1 MAFELGIPLSRA
13 IEEQLIATLRE
24 KVPSLNEYSNEEIG
38 RRVESVDA
46 LGALGT
52 LRRIPVLHNLNGLVD
67 QNLLEA
73 FDIDALRRERTVP
86 LARHENEMTVAI
98 ANPYGDFKV
107 LYEKRFPG
115 IELSLVL
122 THAAQINAILTQNQ
136 RIQKI
141 TQDEIRQLDVEE
153 MREEVKD
160 FDLNSPSDDS
170 VVRNLQAIVLE
181 GINRRASD
189 IHLLTEKDRFHYTYR
204 LDGDLIERRDL
215 DLRLIGRTDNLL
227 TQLMG
232 FEAMDKNK
240 GLPLSGRFTVRL
252 GDRRIAM
259 RSERLP
265 SYRGFHYT
273 LRILDKS
280 HVSAKLGQGSLAL
293 HPVTMKYIK
302 QALNLPDGMILM
314 SGPTG
319 SGKSTTLVA
328 MIKELFRT
336 RYNIISME
344 NPVEEEVPM
353 VTHVNMEDVK
363 HGPQYIRSGM
373 RSDPDILLV
382 GEIRDRETAELGI
395 EAALTGHQVLST
407 IHTTWPAQIVVRLM
421 QLGVPKFY
429 VAETLKAA
437 CGQRLAKK
445 LCKYCKEPMLLTE
458 QMVDE
463 LGLPDVFSERSIY
476 KAGPGCAYCNQ
487 FGYTGRQAMIEVLPI
502 TDEVTEMI
510 MQRDLTSIEI
520 ANFIYDQYHVPSLR
534 TLAFELLYE
543 GTIDLPSAAD
553 SVRLGLISER
563 DRKWQPTPQP

>member
-1 MAFELGIPLSRA
+1 MAFELGITLSKPV
-13 IEEQLIATLRE
+13 EEQLIATLRE
-24 KVPSLNEYSNEEIG
+24 KILALREYSNEEIV
-38 RRVESVDA
+38 RRVEPADA
-46 LGALGT
+46 LGALGA
-52 LRRIPVLHNLNGLVD
+52 LRRIPVLHRLDGLVD
-67 QNLLEA
+67 PDLLDA
-73 FDIDALRRERTVP
+73 FGVDALRKEKTVP
-86 LARHENEMTVAI
+86 LHRSDERLTVAI
-98 ANPYGDFKV
+98 ANPYGNFKV
-107 LYEKRFPG
+107 LYEKRFPHL
-115 IELSLVL
+115 ELSLVL
-122 THAAQINAILTQNQ
+122 THAAQVNAVLMQNQ
-136 RIQKI
+136 RIEQI
-141 TQDEIRQLDVEE
+141 TQDEIRQLDVDDGE
-153 MREEVKD
+153 EEVKD
-160 FDLNSPSDDS
+160 FDLNAPADDS
-170 VVRNLQAIVLE
+170 VVRNLQAIVQE
-181 GINRRASD
+181 GITRRASD

-204 LDGDLIERRDL
+204 LEGDLIQRRDL
-215 DLRLIGRTDNLL
+215 DLKLIARTDNLL
-227 TQLMG
+227 AQLMG
-232 FEAMDKNK
+232 FEAMDKNR

-259 RSERLP
+259 RAERLP

-293 HPVTMKYIK
+293 HPATMKYIK

-363 HGPQYIRSGM
+363 NGPLYIRSGM

-407 IHTTWPAQIVVRLM
+407 IHTTWPAQIIIRLV

-445 LCKYCKEPMLLTE
+445 LCGFCKEPMLLTD
-458 QMVDE
+458 QIVDE
-463 LGLPDVFSERSIY
+463 LGLPDVFCGHTIY
-476 KAGPGCAYCNQ
+476 KAGSGCVQCSQ
-487 FGYTGRQAMIEVLPI
+487 LGYAGRQAIIEVLPI
-502 TDEVTEMI
+502 TDEVTELI

-520 ANFIYDQYHVPSLR
+520 ANFVYDHYQVPSLR
-534 TLAFELLYE
+534 DLAFGLLYQ
-543 GTIDLPSAAD
+543 GVIDLPSASD
-553 SVRLGLISER
+553 SVRLGLISQR
-563 DRKWQPTPQP
+563 DKKWQPTS

>member
-1 MAFELGIPLSRA
+1 MAFELGITLSKP

-24 KVPSLNEYSNEEIG
+24 KIPALKEYSNEEIV
-38 RRVESVDA
+38 RRVEPADA

-52 LRRIPVLHNLNGLVD
+52 LRRIPVLHSLDGLID
-67 QNLLEA
+67 PELLDA
-73 FDIDALRRERTVP
+73 FDIDALRKERTVP
-86 LARHENEMTVAI
+86 LCRSREGLTAAI
-98 ANPYGDFKV
+98 ANPYGNFKV

-115 IELSLVL
+115 LELSLVL
-122 THAAQINAILTQNQ
+122 THAAQVNAVLMQNQ
-136 RIQKI
+136 RIHQI
-141 TQDEIRQLDVEE
+141 TLDEIRQLEADDGQ
-153 MREEVKD
+153 EEVKD
-160 FDLNSPSDDS
+160 FDLNAPADDS
-170 VVRNLQAIVLE
+170 VVRNLQSIVQE
-181 GINRRASD
+181 GITRRASD
-189 IHLLTEKDRFHYTYR
+189 VHLLTEKDRFHYTYR
-204 LDGDLIERRDL
+204 LEGDLVERRDL
-215 DLRLIGRTDNLL
+215 DLKLVGRTDNLL

-232 FEAMDKNK
+232 FEAMDKNR
-240 GLPLSGRFTVRL
+240 GLPLSGRFTARL
-252 GDRRIAM
+252 GDRRIAI
-259 RSERLP
+259 RAERLP

-293 HPVTMKYIK
+293 HPATMKYIK

-363 HGPQYIRSGM
+363 NGPFYIRSGM

-382 GEIRDRETAELGI
+382 GEIRDRETADLAI

-407 IHTTWPAQIVVRLM
+407 IHTTWPAQIVIRLV
-421 QLGVPKFY
+421 QLGVPKFF

-445 LCKYCKEPMLLTE
+445 LCKYCKEPMLLTDA
-458 QMVDE
+458 MVDE
-463 LGLPDVFSERSIY
+463 LGLPDIFSGHSIFRT
-476 KAGPGCAYCNQ
+476 GPGCVHCNQ
-487 FGYTGRQAMIEVLPI
+487 LGYSGRQAMIEVLPI
-502 TDEVTEMI
+502 TDEVTELI

-520 ANFIYDQYHVPSLR
+520 ANFVYDHYHVPSLR
-534 TLAFELLYE
+534 DLAFELLYQ
-543 GTIDLPSAAD
+543 GAIDLPSASD

-563 DRKWQPTPQP
+563 DKKWQPTS

>member
-1 MAFELGIPLSRA
+1 MAFDIGIALSKP

-24 KVPSLNEYSNEEIG
+24 TLPALKEFSNEEIV
-38 RRVESVDA
+38 RRVEPADV

-52 LRRIPVLHNLNGLVD
+52 LRHIPVLHNLNGLID
-67 QNLLEA
+67 PDLLNSFE
-73 FDIDALRRERTVP
+73 IESLRQEKTIP
-86 LARHENEMTVAI
+86 LQYSTEGLTVAVS
-98 ANPYGDFKV
+98 NPYGDFNV

-115 IELSLVL
+115 TELSLVL
-122 THAAQINAILTQNQ
+122 TSAAQITAVLMQNQ
-136 RIQKI
+136 RIQQI
-141 TQDEIRQLDVEE
+141 TQDEIRQLDVDDEQ
-153 MREEVKD
+153 EEVKD
-160 FDLNSPSDDS
+160 FDLNDPADDS
-170 VVRNLQAIVLE
+170 VVRNLQSIVQE
-181 GINRRASD
+181 GITRRASD

-204 LDGDLIERRDL
+204 LEGDLVERRDL
-215 DLRLIGRTDNLL
+215 DLKLIGRTDNLL

-232 FEAMDKNK
+232 FEAMDKNR
-240 GLPLSGRFTVRL
+240 GLPLSGRFTARI
-252 GDRRIAM
+252 GDRRIAI
-259 RSERLP
+259 RAERLP

-280 HVSAKLGQGSLAL
+280 HVSAKLGQGSLAV
-293 HPVTMKYIK
+293 HPVTMKYVK

-363 HGPQYIRSGM
+363 NGPLYIRSGM

-407 IHTTWPAQIVVRLM
+407 IHTTWPAQIIIRLV

-445 LCKYCKEPMLLTE
+445 LCKYCKEQVLLTA

-463 LGLPDVFSERSIY
+463 LGLPDVF
-476 KAGPGCAYCNQ
+476 
-487 FGYTGRQAMIEVLPI
+487 
-502 TDEVTEMI
+502 
-510 MQRDLTSIEI
+510 
-520 ANFIYDQYHVPSLR
+520 
-534 TLAFELLYE
+534 
-543 GTIDLPSAAD
+543 
-553 SVRLGLISER
+553 
-563 DRKWQPTPQP
+563 

>member
-1 MAFELGIPLSRA
+1 MSFEIGIPLSKPTEDQ
-13 IEEQLIATLRE
+13 IIATLRE
-24 KVPSLNEYSNEEIG
+24 KLPALKEYSNEEIP
-38 RRVESVDA
+38 RRVEPADV

-52 LRRIPVLHNLNGLVD
+52 LRRIPVLHNLIGLVD
-67 QNLLEA
+67 PDLLDS
-73 FDIDALRRERTVP
+73 FDIEALRQEKTIP
-86 LARHENEMTVAI
+86 LQCGAEGLTVAV
-98 ANPYGDFKV
+98 ADPYGNFKV

-115 IELSLVL
+115 SELSLVL
-122 THAAQINAILTQNQ
+122 TYPAQISALLAQNQ
-136 RIQKI
+136 RIQQI
-141 TQDEIRQLDVEE
+141 TQDEIRQLEADDG
-153 MREEVKD
+153 REEVKD
-160 FDLNSPSDDS
+160 FDLNAASVDS
-170 VVRNLQAIVLE
+170 VVRNLQSVVQE
-181 GINRRASD
+181 GISRQASD

-204 LDGDLIERRDL
+204 IEGDLVERRNL
-215 DLRLIGRTDNLL
+215 DLKLVGRTDNLL
-227 TQLMG
+227 AQLMG

-240 GLPLSGRFTVRL
+240 GMPLSGRFTARM

-259 RSERLP
+259 RAERLP

-293 HPVTMKYIK
+293 HPATMKYIK

-336 RYNIISME
+336 RYNIVSFE

-353 VTHVNMEDVK
+353 VTHVNMENVS
-363 HGPQYIRSGM
+363 HGPLYIRSGM

-382 GEIRDRETAELGI
+382 GEIRDKETAELAI

-407 IHTTWPAQIVVRLM
+407 IHTTWPAQIVVRLV

-445 LCKYCKEPMLLTE
+445 LCKNCKEPMLLTNAI
-458 QMVDE
+458 VDE
-463 LGLPDVFSERSIY
+463 LGLPDIFCDRSIFR
-476 KAGPGCAYCNQ
+476 AGPGCAYCNQ
-487 FGYTGRQAMIEVLPI
+487 LGYSGRQAIIEVLPI
-502 TDEVTEMI
+502 TDEVTELI
-510 MQRDLTSIEI
+510 MQRELTSIEM
-520 ANFIYDQYHVPSLR
+520 ANFVYDHYQVPSLR
-534 TLAFELLYE
+534 DLAFDLLYT
-543 GTIDLPSAAD
+543 GAIDLPSAAD

-563 DRKWQPTPQP
+563 DKKWQPTS

>member
-1 MAFELGIPLSRA
+1 MAFELGITLSKP

-24 KVPSLNEYSNEEIG
+24 KIPALREYSNEEIV
-38 RRVESVDA
+38 RRVEPADA
-46 LGALGT
+46 LGALGA
-52 LRRIPVLHNLNGLVD
+52 LRRIPVLHSLAGLVD
-67 QNLLEA
+67 PELLDA
-73 FDIDALRRERTVP
+73 FDIDALRKEKTVP
-86 LARHENEMTVAI
+86 LYRSDERLTVAI
-98 ANPYGDFKV
+98 SNPYGNFKV
-107 LYEKRFPG
+107 LYEKRFPEL
-115 IELSLVL
+115 ELSLVL
-122 THAAQINAILTQNQ
+122 THAAQVNAILMQNQ
-136 RIQKI
+136 RIHQI
-141 TQDEIRQLDVEE
+141 TQDEIRQLEVYDGE
-153 MREEVKD
+153 EEVKD
-160 FDLNSPSDDS
+160 FDLNAPANDS
-170 VVRNLQAIVLE
+170 VVRNLQAIVQE
-181 GINRRASD
+181 GITRRASD

-204 LDGDLIERRDL
+204 LEGDLIERRDL
-215 DLRLIGRTDNLL
+215 DLKLIGRTDNLL
-227 TQLMG
+227 AQLMG
-232 FEAMDKNK
+232 FEAMDKNR

-252 GDRRIAM
+252 GDRRIAI
-259 RSERLP
+259 RAERLP

-293 HPVTMKYIK
+293 HPATMKYIK

-363 HGPQYIRSGM
+363 HGPLYIRSGM

-382 GEIRDRETAELGI
+382 GEIRDRETAELAI

-407 IHTTWPAQIVVRLM
+407 IHTTWPAQIIIRLV

-445 LCKYCKEPMLLTE
+445 LCGFCKEPMLLTD
-458 QMVDE
+458 QIVDE
-463 LGLPDVFSERSIY
+463 LGLPDVFCGHSIY
-476 KAGPGCAYCNQ
+476 RAGPGCAQCNQ
-487 FGYTGRQAMIEVLPI
+487 FGYVGRQAMIEVLPI
-502 TDEVTEMI
+502 TDEVTELI

-520 ANFIYDQYHVPSLR
+520 ANFVYDHYQVPSLR
-534 TLAFELLYE
+534 DLAFELLYQ
-543 GTIDLPSAAD
+543 GVIDLPSASD
-553 SVRLGLISER
+553 SVRLGLISQR
-563 DRKWQPTPQP
+563 DKKWQPTS

>member
-1 MAFELGIPLSRA
+1 MPFEIGIPLSKPTEDQ
-13 IEEQLIATLRE
+13 IIATLRE
-24 KVPSLNEYSNEEIG
+24 KLPALKEYSNEEIP
-38 RRVESVDA
+38 RRVEAADV

-52 LRRIPVLHNLNGLVD
+52 LRKIPVLHSLAGLVD
-67 QNLLEA
+67 PDLLNSFDLEA
-73 FDIDALRRERTVP
+73 LRQEKTIP
-86 LARHENEMTVAI
+86 LQYGAEGLTAAV
-98 ANPYGDFKV
+98 ANPYGNFKV

-115 IELSLVL
+115 VELSLVL
-122 THAAQINAILTQNQ
+122 TYPAQISALLAQNQ
-136 RIQKI
+136 RIQQI
-141 TQDEIRQLDVEE
+141 TQDEIRQLDDDDG
-153 MREEVKD
+153 REEVKD
-160 FDLNSPSDDS
+160 FDLNAPSVDS
-170 VVRNLQAIVLE
+170 VVRNLQSIVQE
-181 GINRRASD
+181 GITRRASD
-189 IHLLTEKDRFHYTYR
+189 IHLLTEKGRFHYTYR
-204 LDGDLIERRDL
+204 IEGDLVERRDL
-215 DLRLIGRTDNLL
+215 DLKLIGRTDNLL

-232 FEAMDKNK
+232 FEAMDKHK
-240 GLPLSGRFTVRL
+240 GLPLSGRFTVRM

-259 RSERLP
+259 RAERLP

-293 HPVTMKYIK
+293 HPTTMKYIK

-336 RYNIISME
+336 RYNIISFE

-353 VTHVNMEDVK
+353 VTHVNMENVS
-363 HGPQYIRSGM
+363 HGPLYIRSGM

-382 GEIRDRETAELGI
+382 GEIRDKETAELAI

-407 IHTTWPAQIVVRLM
+407 IHTTWPAQIVVRLV

-445 LCKYCKEPMLLTE
+445 LCKSCKEPMTLTDAL
-458 QMVDE
+458 VDE
-463 LGLPDVFSERSIY
+463 LGLPDVFCGHSIFR
-476 KAGPGCAYCNQ
+476 AGSGCVYCNQ
-487 FGYTGRQAMIEVLPI
+487 LGYSGRQAIIEVLPI
-502 TDEVTEMI
+502 TDEVTAMI
-510 MQRDLTSIEI
+510 MQKDLTSIEM
-520 ANFIYDQYHVPSLR
+520 ANFVYDQYQVPSLR
-534 TLAFELLYE
+534 DLAFDLLYT
-543 GTIDLPSAAD
+543 GAIDLPSAAD

-563 DRKWQPTPQP
+563 DKKWQPTS

>member
-1 MAFELGIPLSRA
+1 MPFEIGIPLSKPTEDQ
-13 IEEQLIATLRE
+13 IIATLRE
-24 KVPSLNEYSNEEIG
+24 KLPALKEYSNEEIP
-38 RRVESVDA
+38 RRVEAADV

-52 LRRIPVLHNLNGLVD
+52 LRRIPVLHNLAGLVD
-67 QNLLEA
+67 PDLLNSFDLEA
-73 FDIDALRRERTVP
+73 LRQEKTVP
-86 LARHENEMTVAI
+86 LQYGAEGLTAAV
-98 ANPYGDFKV
+98 ANPYGNFKV

-122 THAAQINAILTQNQ
+122 TYPAQIGALLAQNQ
-136 RIQKI
+136 RIQQI
-141 TQDEIRQLDVEE
+141 TQDEIRQLEADDS
-153 MREEVKD
+153 REEVKD
-160 FDLNSPSDDS
+160 FDLNAPSADS
-170 VVRNLQAIVLE
+170 VVRNLQSIVQE
-181 GINRRASD
+181 GITRRASD

-204 LDGDLIERRDL
+204 IEGDLVERRDL
-215 DLRLIGRTDNLL
+215 DLKLIGRTDNLL
-227 TQLMG
+227 AQLMG

-240 GLPLSGRFTVRL
+240 GLPLSGRFTVRM

-259 RSERLP
+259 RAERLP

-273 LRILDKS
+273 MRILDKS

-293 HPVTMKYIK
+293 HPTTMKYIK

-336 RYNIISME
+336 RYNIISFE

-353 VTHVNMEDVK
+353 VTHVNMENVS
-363 HGPQYIRSGM
+363 HGPLYIRSGM

-382 GEIRDRETAELGI
+382 GEIRDRETAELAI

-407 IHTTWPAQIVVRLM
+407 IHTTWPAQIVVRLV

-445 LCKYCKEPMLLTE
+445 LCKHCKEPMVLTDAL
-458 QMVDE
+458 VDE
-463 LGLPDVFSERSIY
+463 LGLPDVFCGHSIFR
-476 KAGPGCAYCNQ
+476 AGSGCVYCNQ
-487 FGYTGRQAMIEVLPI
+487 LGYSGRQAIIEVLPI
-502 TDEVTEMI
+502 TDEVTAMI
-510 MQRDLTSIEI
+510 MQRDLTSIEM
-520 ANFIYDQYHVPSLR
+520 ANFVYDQYQVPSLR
-534 TLAFELLYE
+534 DLAFDLLYT
-543 GTIDLPSAAD
+543 GAIDLPSAAD

-563 DRKWQPTPQP
+563 DKKWQPTS

>member
-1 MAFELGIPLSRA
+1 MPFEIGIPLSKPTEDQ
-13 IEEQLIATLRE
+13 IIATLRE
-24 KVPSLNEYSNEEIG
+24 KLPALKEYSNEEIP
-38 RRVESVDA
+38 RRVEAADV

-52 LRRIPVLHNLNGLVD
+52 LRRIPVLHNLAGLVD
-67 QNLLEA
+67 PELLNSFDLEA
-73 FDIDALRRERTVP
+73 LRQEKTVP
-86 LARHENEMTVAI
+86 LQYGAEGLTVAV
-98 ANPYGDFKV
+98 ANPYGNFKV

-122 THAAQINAILTQNQ
+122 TYPAQIGALLAQNQ
-136 RIQKI
+136 RIQQI
-141 TQDEIRQLDVEE
+141 TQDEIRQLEADDS
-153 MREEVKD
+153 REELKD
-160 FDLNSPSDDS
+160 FDLNAPSADS
-170 VVRNLQAIVLE
+170 VVRNLQSIVQE
-181 GINRRASD
+181 GITRRASD

-204 LDGDLIERRDL
+204 IEGDLVERRDL
-215 DLRLIGRTDNLL
+215 DLKLIGRTDNLL
-227 TQLMG
+227 AQLMG

-240 GLPLSGRFTVRL
+240 GLPLSGRFTVRM

-259 RSERLP
+259 RAERLP

-273 LRILDKS
+273 MRILDKS

-293 HPVTMKYIK
+293 HPTTMKYIK

-336 RYNIISME
+336 RYNIISFE

-353 VTHVNMEDVK
+353 VTHVNMENVS
-363 HGPQYIRSGM
+363 HGPLYIRSGM

-382 GEIRDRETAELGI
+382 GEIRDKETAELAI

-407 IHTTWPAQIVVRLM
+407 IHTTWPAQIVVRLV

-437 CGQRLAKK
+437 CGQRLARK
-445 LCKYCKEPMLLTE
+445 LCKHCKEPMILTDAL
-458 QMVDE
+458 VDE
-463 LGLPDVFSERSIY
+463 LGLPDVFCGHSIFR
-476 KAGPGCAYCNQ
+476 AGSGCVYCNQ
-487 FGYTGRQAMIEVLPI
+487 LGYSGRQAIIEVLPI
-502 TDEVTEMI
+502 TDEVTAMI
-510 MQRDLTSIEI
+510 MQRDLTSIEM
-520 ANFIYDQYHVPSLR
+520 ANFVYDQYQVPSLR
-534 TLAFELLYE
+534 DLAFDLLYT
-543 GTIDLPSAAD
+543 GAIDLPSAAD

-563 DRKWQPTPQP
+563 DKKWQPTS

>member
-1 MAFELGIPLSRA
+1 MAFDIGITLSKP

-24 KVPSLNEYSNEEIG
+24 TLPALREFSNEEIV
-38 RRVESVDA
+38 RRVEPADV
-46 LGALGT
+46 LGALGM
-52 LRRIPVLHNLNGLVD
+52 LRRVPVLHSLNGLVD
-67 QNLLEA
+67 PDLLDS
-73 FDIDALRRERTVP
+73 FDLDALRREKTVP
-86 LARHENEMTVAI
+86 LCRSESGLTVAVS
-98 ANPYGDFKV
+98 NPYGNFKM

-115 IELSLVL
+115 LELSLVL
-122 THAAQINAILTQNQ
+122 THAAQVNAVLMQNQ
-136 RIQKI
+136 RIQQI
-141 TQDEIRQLDVEE
+141 TQDEIRQLDVDDGQ
-153 MREEVKD
+153 EEVKD
-160 FDLNSPSDDS
+160 FDLNAPADDS
-170 VVRNLQAIVLE
+170 VVRNLQAIVQE
-181 GINRRASD
+181 GITRRASD

-204 LDGDLIERRDL
+204 LEGDLVERRDL
-215 DLRLIGRTDNLL
+215 DLKLVGRTDNLL

-232 FEAMDKNK
+232 FEAMDKNR
-240 GLPLSGRFTVRL
+240 GLPLSGRFTARI
-252 GDRRIAM
+252 GDRRIAI
-259 RSERLP
+259 RAERLP

-280 HVSAKLGQGSLAL
+280 HVSAKLGQGSLEG
-293 HPVTMKYIK
+293 HPATMKYIK

-363 HGPQYIRSGM
+363 NGPLYIRSGM

-407 IHTTWPAQIVVRLM
+407 IHTTWPAQIIIRLV

-445 LCKYCKEPMLLTE
+445 LCKYCKEPMLLTD

-463 LGLPDVFSERSIY
+463 LGLPDAFSNHTVY
-476 KAGPGCAYCNQ
+476 KAGSGCVHCNQ
-487 FGYTGRQAMIEVLPI
+487 LGYAGRQAMIEVLPI
-502 TDEVTEMI
+502 TDEVTELI

-520 ANFIYDQYHVPSLR
+520 ANFVYDHYQVPSLR
-534 TLAFELLYE
+534 DLAFELLHQ
-543 GTIDLPSAAD
+543 GAIDLPSASD
-553 SVRLGLISER
+553 SVRLGLISAR
-563 DRKWQPTPQP
+563 DKKWQPTS

>member
-1 MAFELGIPLSRA
+1 
-13 IEEQLIATLRE
+13 
-24 KVPSLNEYSNEEIG
+24 
-38 RRVESVDA
+38 
-46 LGALGT
+46 
-52 LRRIPVLHNLNGLVD
+52 
-67 QNLLEA
+67 
-73 FDIDALRRERTVP
+73 
-86 LARHENEMTVAI
+86 
-98 ANPYGDFKV
+98 
-107 LYEKRFPG
+107 
-115 IELSLVL
+115 
-122 THAAQINAILTQNQ
+122 
-136 RIQKI
+136 
-141 TQDEIRQLDVEE
+141 
-153 MREEVKD
+153 
-160 FDLNSPSDDS
+160 
-170 VVRNLQAIVLE
+170 
-181 GINRRASD
+181 
-189 IHLLTEKDRFHYTYR
+189 
-204 LDGDLIERRDL
+204 
-215 DLRLIGRTDNLL
+215 
-227 TQLMG
+227 MG
-232 FEAMDKNK
+232 FEVMDKNR
-240 GLPLSGRFTVRL
+240 GLPLSGRFTARL
-252 GDRRIAM
+252 GDRRIAI
-259 RSERLP
+259 RAERLP

-293 HPVTMKYIK
+293 HPATMKYIK

-363 HGPQYIRSGM
+363 NGPLYIRSGM

-407 IHTTWPAQIVVRLM
+407 IHTTWPAQIIIRLV

-437 CGQRLAKK
+437 CGQRLTKK
-445 LCKYCKEPMLLTE
+445 LCQYCKEPMLLTD

-463 LGLPDVFSERSIY
+463 LGLPDVFCGHTISR
-476 KAGPGCAYCNQ
+476 AGSGCVHCNL
-487 FGYTGRQAMIEVLPI
+487 FGYDGRQAMIEVLPI
-502 TDEVTEMI
+502 TDEVTELI
-510 MQRDLTSIEI
+510 MRRDLTSVEI

-534 TLAFELLYE
+534 SLAFELLYQ

-553 SVRLGLISER
+553 SVRLGLISQR
-563 DRKWQPTPQP
+563 DKKWQPT

>member
-1 MAFELGIPLSRA
+1 MAFELGITLSKPL
-13 IEEQLIATLRE
+13 EEQLIATLRE
-24 KVPSLNEYSNEEIG
+24 KLPTLKEFSNEEIV
-38 RRVESVDA
+38 RRVEPADA

-52 LRRIPVLHNLNGLVD
+52 MRRIPVLHSLNGLVD
-67 QNLLEA
+67 PDLLDS
-73 FDIDALRRERTVP
+73 FDLDTLRRERTVP
-86 LARHENEMTVAI
+86 LYRSDSGLTVAI
-98 ANPYGDFKV
+98 SNPYGDFKV
-107 LYEKRFPG
+107 IYEKRFPG
-115 IELSLVL
+115 VELSLVL
-122 THAAQINAILTQNQ
+122 THAAQINAVLMQNQ
-136 RIQKI
+136 RIQQI
-141 TQDEIRQLDVEE
+141 TQDEIRQLDADDA
-153 MREEVKD
+153 RDEVKD
-160 FDLNSPSDDS
+160 FDLNAAADDS
-170 VVRNLQAIVLE
+170 VVRNIQSIVQE
-181 GINRRASD
+181 GITRRASD

-204 LDGDLIERRDL
+204 LEGDLIERRDL
-215 DLRLIGRTDNLL
+215 DLKLVGRTDNLL

-240 GLPLSGRFTVRL
+240 GLPLSGRFTAKL
-252 GDRRIAM
+252 GDRRIAI
-259 RSERLP
+259 RAERLP

-293 HPVTMKYIK
+293 HPVTMKFIK

-363 HGPQYIRSGM
+363 NGPLYIRSGM

-382 GEIRDRETAELGI
+382 GEIRDRETADLAI

-407 IHTTWPAQIVVRLM
+407 IHTTWPAQILIRLM

-445 LCKYCKEPMLLTE
+445 LCKFCKEPMLLTA
-458 QMVDE
+458 QMVDD
-463 LGLPDVFSERSIY
+463 LGLPDVF
-476 KAGPGCAYCNQ
+476 AGHTVQRVGSGCVHCNQ

-502 TDEVTEMI
+502 TDEVTELM
-510 MQRDLTSIEI
+510 MQKELTSIEI
-520 ANFIYDQYHVPSLR
+520 ANFVYDQYRVPSLR
-534 TLAFELLYE
+534 DLAFELLYQ
-543 GTIDLPSAAD
+543 GVIDLPSAAD
-553 SVRLGLISER
+553 SVRLGLISQR
-563 DRKWQPTPQP
+563 DKKWQPTS

>member
-1 MAFELGIPLSRA
+1 MSFEIGIPLSKPTEDQ
-13 IEEQLIATLRE
+13 IIATLRE
-24 KVPSLNEYSNEEIG
+24 KLPALKEYSNEEIP
-38 RRVESVDA
+38 RRVEAADV

-52 LRRIPVLHNLNGLVD
+52 LRRIPVLHNLSGVFD
-67 QNLLEA
+67 PDLLNS
-73 FDIDALRRERTVP
+73 FDIEALRQEKTIP
-86 LARHENEMTVAI
+86 LQYGPEGLTVAV
-98 ANPYGDFKV
+98 ANPYGNFKV

-122 THAAQINAILTQNQ
+122 TYPMQISALLAQNQ
-136 RIQKI
+136 RIQQI
-141 TQDEIRQLDVEE
+141 TQDEIRLLDADDG
-153 MREEVKD
+153 RDEVKD
-160 FDLNSPSDDS
+160 FDLNAPSSDS
-170 VVRNLQAIVLE
+170 VVRNLQSIVQE
-181 GINRRASD
+181 GITRQASD
-189 IHLLTEKDRFHYTYR
+189 IHLLTEKNRFHYTYR
-204 LDGDLIERRDL
+204 IEGDLVERRDL
-215 DLRLIGRTDNLL
+215 DLKLVGRTDNLL

-240 GLPLSGRFTVRL
+240 GLPLSGRFTARM

-259 RSERLP
+259 RAERLP

-273 LRILDKS
+273 MRILDKS

-293 HPVTMKYIK
+293 HPTTMKYIK

-336 RYNIISME
+336 RYNIISFE

-353 VTHVNMEDVK
+353 VTHVNMEEVS
-363 HGPQYIRSGM
+363 HGPLYIRSGM

-382 GEIRDRETAELGI
+382 GEIRDKETAELAI

-407 IHTTWPAQIVVRLM
+407 IHTTWPAQIVVRLV

-445 LCKYCKEPMLLTE
+445 LCKHCKEPMILTDAL
-458 QMVDE
+458 VDE
-463 LGLPDVFSERSIY
+463 LGLPDVFASRSIFR
-476 KAGPGCAYCNQ
+476 AGSGCVYCNQ
-487 FGYTGRQAMIEVLPI
+487 LAYSGRQAMIEVLPI
-502 TDEVTEMI
+502 TDEVTELI
-510 MQRDLTSIEI
+510 MQRDLTSIEM
-520 ANFIYDQYHVPSLR
+520 ANFVYDHYQVPSLR
-534 TLAFELLYE
+534 DLAFDLLYT
-543 GTIDLPSAAD
+543 GAIDLPSAAD

-563 DRKWQPTPQP
+563 DKKWQPTS

>member
-1 MAFELGIPLSRA
+1 MAFELGINLSRPV
-13 IEEQLIATLRE
+13 EEQLIATLRE
-24 KVPSLNEYSNEEIG
+24 KLPALREFSNEELV
-38 RRVESVDA
+38 RRVEPTDV

-52 LRRIPVLHNLNGLVD
+52 LRRIPVLHSLEDLVD
-67 QNLLEA
+67 PELFA
-73 FDIDALRRERTVP
+73 FFDIELLRKERTVP
-86 LARHENEMTVAI
+86 LCRSRAGLTVAI
-98 ANPYGDFKV
+98 ANPYSNFKV
-107 LYEKRFPG
+107 LYDQRFPG
-115 IELSLVL
+115 VELSLVL
-122 THAAQINAILTQNQ
+122 THSAQINAVLMRNQ
-136 RIQKI
+136 RIQQI
-141 TQDEIRQLDVEE
+141 TQDEIRQLDVDEAQDE
-153 MREEVKD
+153 LKD
-160 FDLNSPSDDS
+160 FDLNVPADDS
-170 VVRNLQAIVLE
+170 VVRNLQSIVQE
-181 GINRRASD
+181 GITRRASD

-204 LDGDLIERRDL
+204 LEGDLVERRDL
-215 DLRLIGRTDNLL
+215 DLKLIGRTDNLL

-232 FEAMDKNK
+232 FEAMDKNR
-240 GLPLSGRFTVRL
+240 GLPLSGRFTARI
-252 GDRRIAM
+252 GDRRIAI
-259 RSERLP
+259 RAERLP

-280 HVSAKLGQGSLAL
+280 HVSAKLGHGSLAL
-293 HPVTMKYIK
+293 HPTTMKFIK

-363 HGPQYIRSGM
+363 HGPLYIRSGM

-407 IHTTWPAQIVVRLM
+407 IHTTWPAQIVIRLI

-437 CGQRLAKK
+437 CGQRLTRK
-445 LCKYCKEPMLLTE
+445 LCRYCKEQMLLTP

-463 LGLPDVFSERSIY
+463 LGLPEVFSGHTIFRT
-476 KAGPGCAYCNQ
+476 GPGCAHCNQ
-487 FGYTGRQAMIEVLPI
+487 LGYSGRQAVIEVLPI
-502 TDEVTEMI
+502 TDEVTELI

-520 ANFIYDQYHVPSLR
+520 ANFVYDHYHVPSLR
-534 TLAFELLYE
+534 DLAFDLLYK
-543 GTIDLPSAAD
+543 GQIDLPSASD

-563 DRKWQPTPQP
+563 DKKWQPTS

>member
-1 MAFELGIPLSRA
+1 MAFELGITLSKP
-13 IEEQLIATLRE
+13 IEEQLIVTLRE
-24 KVPSLNEYSNEEIG
+24 KIPSLREYSNEEIV
-38 RRVESVDA
+38 RRVEPADA
-46 LGALGT
+46 LGALGA
-52 LRRIPVLHNLNGLVD
+52 LRRIPVLHNLAGLVD
-67 QNLLEA
+67 PDLLDA
-73 FDIDALRRERTVP
+73 FDIDALRKEKTVP
-86 LARHENEMTVAI
+86 LYRSDERLTVAI
-98 ANPYGDFKV
+98 SNPYGNFKV
-107 LYEKRFPG
+107 LYEKRFPHL
-115 IELSLVL
+115 ELSLVL
-122 THAAQINAILTQNQ
+122 THAAQVNAILMQNQ
-136 RIQKI
+136 RIHQI
-141 TQDEIRQLDVEE
+141 TQDEIRQLEVYDGE
-153 MREEVKD
+153 EEVKD
-160 FDLNSPSDDS
+160 FDLNAPADDS
-170 VVRNLQAIVLE
+170 VVRNLQAIVQE
-181 GINRRASD
+181 GITRRVSD

-204 LDGDLIERRDL
+204 LEGDLIERRDL
-215 DLRLIGRTDNLL
+215 DVKLIGRTDNLL

-232 FEAMDKNK
+232 FEAMDKNR
-240 GLPLSGRFTVRL
+240 GLPLSGRFTARL
-252 GDRRIAM
+252 GDRRIAI
-259 RSERLP
+259 RAERLP

-293 HPVTMKYIK
+293 HPATMKYIK

-363 HGPQYIRSGM
+363 NGPLYIRSGM

-407 IHTTWPAQIVVRLM
+407 IHTTWPAQIIIRLV

-445 LCKYCKEPMLLTE
+445 LCGFCKEPMLLTD

-463 LGLPDVFSERSIY
+463 LGLPDVFCGHSICR
-476 KAGPGCAYCNQ
+476 AGPGCAQCNQ
-487 FGYTGRQAMIEVLPI
+487 LGYAGRQAMIEVLPI
-502 TDEVTEMI
+502 TDRGHRTDHAAGPHLDRNCE
-510 MQRDLTSIEI
+510 
-520 ANFIYDQYHVPSLR
+520 LR
-534 TLAFELLYE
+534 L
-543 GTIDLPSAAD
+543 
-553 SVRLGLISER
+553 
-563 DRKWQPTPQP
+563 

>member
-1 MAFELGIPLSRA
+1 MAFEIGIALSKP

-24 KVPSLNEYSNEEIG
+24 ALPTLKEFSNEEIV
-38 RRVESVDA
+38 RRVEPADV

-52 LRRIPVLHNLNGLVD
+52 LRRIPVLHNLSSLVD
-67 QNLLEA
+67 PDLLEM
-73 FDIDALRRERTVP
+73 FDLEALRREKTVP
-86 LARHENEMTVAI
+86 LCGSDSRLTVAI
-98 ANPYGDFKV
+98 SNPYGDFRV
-107 LYEKRFPG
+107 LYEKHFPG
-115 IELSLVL
+115 VELSLVL
-122 THAAQINAILTQNQ
+122 THAAQINAVLTQNQ

-141 TQDEIRQLDVEE
+141 TQEEIRQLETDEI
-153 MREEVKD
+153 REEVKD
-160 FDLNSPSDDS
+160 FDLNTPADDS
-170 VVRNLQAIVLE
+170 VVRNLQAIVQE
-181 GINRRASD
+181 GVSRRASD
-189 IHLLTEKDRFHYTYR
+189 IHLLTEKERFHYTYR
-204 LDGDLIERRDL
+204 LEGDLIERRDL
-215 DLRLIGRTDNLL
+215 DLKLIGRTDNLL

-252 GDRRIAM
+252 GDRRIAI
-259 RSERLP
+259 RAERLP

-293 HPVTMKYIK
+293 HPTTMKYIK

-336 RYNIISME
+336 RYNIISIE

-363 HGPQYIRSGM
+363 NGPLYVRSGM

-407 IHTTWPAQIVVRLM
+407 IHTTWPAQIVIRLM

-445 LCKYCKEPMLLTE
+445 LCKYCKEPMLMTD
-458 QMVDE
+458 QKVDE
-463 LGLPDVFSERSIY
+463 LGLPDVFAGQTIY
-476 KAGPGCAYCNQ
+476 RAGYGCIHCNQ
-487 FGYTGRQAMIEVLPI
+487 FGYAGRQAMIEVLPI
-502 TDEVTEMI
+502 TDEVMEMI
-510 MQRDLTSIEI
+510 MKREVTSTEI
-520 ANFIYDQYHVPSLR
+520 ANFIYDRYRVPSLR
-534 TLAFELLYE
+534 DLAFELLYQGE
-543 GTIDLPSAAD
+543 IDLPSAAD

-563 DRKWQPTPQP
+563 DKKWQPTL

>member
-1 MAFELGIPLSRA
+1 MAFELGITLSKP

-24 KVPSLNEYSNEEIG
+24 KIPALREYSNEEIV
-38 RRVESVDA
+38 RRVEPADA
-46 LGALGT
+46 LGALGA
-52 LRRIPVLHNLNGLVD
+52 LRRIPVLHSLAGLVD
-67 QNLLEA
+67 PDLLDA
-73 FDIDALRRERTVP
+73 FDIDALRKEKTVP
-86 LARHENEMTVAI
+86 LYRSDERLTVAI
-98 ANPYGDFKV
+98 SNPYGNFKV
-107 LYEKRFPG
+107 LYEKRFPHL
-115 IELSLVL
+115 ELSLVL
-122 THAAQINAILTQNQ
+122 THAAQVNAILMQNQ
-136 RIQKI
+136 RIQQI
-141 TQDEIRQLDVEE
+141 TQDEIRQLDVYDGE
-153 MREEVKD
+153 EEVKD
-160 FDLNSPSDDS
+160 FDLNAPADDS
-170 VVRNLQAIVLE
+170 VVRNLQAIVQE
-181 GINRRASD
+181 GITRRASD

-204 LDGDLIERRDL
+204 LEGDLIERRDL
-215 DLRLIGRTDNLL
+215 DLKLIGRSDNLL

-232 FEAMDKNK
+232 FEAMDKNR

-252 GDRRIAM
+252 GDRRIAI
-259 RSERLP
+259 RAERLP

-293 HPVTMKYIK
+293 HPATMKYIK

-363 HGPQYIRSGM
+363 NGPLYIRSGM

-407 IHTTWPAQIVVRLM
+407 IHTTWPAQIIVRLV

-445 LCKYCKEPMLLTE
+445 LCGFCKEPMLLTD
-458 QMVDE
+458 QIVDE
-463 LGLPDVFSERSIY
+463 LGLPDVFCGHSIY
-476 KAGPGCAYCNQ
+476 RAGPGCAHCNQ
-487 FGYTGRQAMIEVLPI
+487 FGYVGRQAMIEVLPI
-502 TDEVTEMI
+502 TDEVTELI

-520 ANFIYDQYHVPSLR
+520 ANFVYDHYHVPSLR
-534 TLAFELLYE
+534 DLAFELLYQ
-543 GTIDLPSAAD
+543 GVIDLPSASD
-553 SVRLGLISER
+553 SVRLGLISQR
-563 DRKWQPTPQP
+563 DKKWQPTS

>member
-1 MAFELGIPLSRA
+1 MPFEIGIPLSKPTEDQ
-13 IEEQLIATLRE
+13 IIATLRE
-24 KVPSLNEYSNEEIG
+24 KLPALKEYSNEEIP
-38 RRVESVDA
+38 RRVEAADV

-52 LRRIPVLHNLNGLVD
+52 LRHIPVLHNLAGLVD
-67 QNLLEA
+67 PDLLNS
-73 FDIDALRRERTVP
+73 FDMEALRQEKTIP
-86 LARHENEMTVAI
+86 LQYGAEGLTAAV
-98 ANPYGDFKV
+98 ANPYGNFKV

-115 IELSLVL
+115 VELSLVL
-122 THAAQINAILTQNQ
+122 TYPAQISALLAQNQ
-136 RIQKI
+136 RIQQI
-141 TQDEIRQLDVEE
+141 TQDEIRQLEADDG
-153 MREEVKD
+153 REEVKD
-160 FDLNSPSDDS
+160 FDLNAPSVDS
-170 VVRNLQAIVLE
+170 VVRNLQSIVQE
-181 GINRRASD
+181 GITRRASD

-204 LDGDLIERRDL
+204 IEGDLVERRDL
-215 DLRLIGRTDNLL
+215 DLKLIGRTDNLL

-240 GLPLSGRFTVRL
+240 GLPLSGRFTVRM

-259 RSERLP
+259 RAERLP

-293 HPVTMKYIK
+293 HPTTMKYIK

-336 RYNIISME
+336 RYNIISFE

-353 VTHVNMEDVK
+353 VTHVNMENVS
-363 HGPQYIRSGM
+363 HGPLYIRSGM

-382 GEIRDRETAELGI
+382 GEIRDKETAELAI

-407 IHTTWPAQIVVRLM
+407 IHTTWPAQIVVRLV

-445 LCKYCKEPMLLTE
+445 LCKSLQRT
-458 QMVDE
+458 D
-463 LGLPDVFSERSIY
+463 DFNRR
-476 KAGPGCAYCNQ
+476 PG
-487 FGYTGRQAMIEVLPI
+487 R
-502 TDEVTEMI
+502 
-510 MQRDLTSIEI
+510 
-520 ANFIYDQYHVPSLR
+520 R
-534 TLAFELLYE
+534 TRVA
-543 GTIDLPSAAD
+543 
-553 SVRLGLISER
+553 
-563 DRKWQPTPQP
+563 

>member
-1 MAFELGIPLSRA
+1 MAFDIGISLSKP

-24 KVPSLNEYSNEEIG
+24 ALPALREFSNEEIV
-38 RRVESVDA
+38 RRVEPADV

-52 LRRIPVLHNLNGLVD
+52 LRRVPVLHNLNGLVD
-67 QNLLEA
+67 PDLLDA
-73 FDIDALRRERTVP
+73 FDLDALRREKTVP
-86 LARHENEMTVAI
+86 LCRSESGLTVAVS
-98 ANPYGDFKV
+98 NPYGNFKM
-107 LYEKRFPG
+107 LYDKRFPG
-115 IELSLVL
+115 LELSLVL
-122 THAAQINAILTQNQ
+122 THAAQVNAVLMQNQ
-136 RIQKI
+136 RIQQI
-141 TQDEIRQLDVEE
+141 TQDEIRQLDSDDGQ
-153 MREEVKD
+153 EEVKD
-160 FDLNSPSDDS
+160 FDLNAPADDS
-170 VVRNLQAIVLE
+170 VVRNLQSIVQE
-181 GINRRASD
+181 GITRRASD

-204 LDGDLIERRDL
+204 LEGDLVERRDL
-215 DLRLIGRTDNLL
+215 DLKLVGRTDNLL

-232 FEAMDKNK
+232 FEAMDKNR
-240 GLPLSGRFTVRL
+240 GLPLSGRFTARI
-252 GDRRIAM
+252 GDRRIAI
-259 RSERLP
+259 RAERLP

-293 HPVTMKYIK
+293 HPATMKYIK

-363 HGPQYIRSGM
+363 HGPLYIRSGM

-407 IHTTWPAQIVVRLM
+407 IHTTWPAQIIIRLV

-445 LCKYCKEPMLLTE
+445 LCKYCKEPMLLTGE
-458 QMVDE
+458 MVDE
-463 LGLPDVFSERSIY
+463 LGLPDVFSDHTIY
-476 KAGPGCAYCNQ
+476 KAGSGCVHCNQ
-487 FGYTGRQAMIEVLPI
+487 FGYAGRQAMIEVLPI
-502 TDEVTEMI
+502 TDEVTELI

-520 ANFIYDQYHVPSLR
+520 ANFVYDHYQVPSLR
-534 TLAFELLYE
+534 DLAFELLHQ
-543 GTIDLPSAAD
+543 GAIDLPSASD
-553 SVRLGLISER
+553 SVRLGLISAR
-563 DRKWQPTPQP
+563 DKKWQPTS

>member
-1 MAFELGIPLSRA
+1 MAFDIGITLSKP
-13 IEEQLIATLRE
+13 IEEQLIAKLRE
-24 KVPSLNEYSNEEIG
+24 TLPALKEFSNEEIV
-38 RRVESVDA
+38 RRVEPADV

-52 LRRIPVLHNLNGLVD
+52 LRRVPVLHNLN
-67 QNLLEA
+67 NLIDPDLLDA
-73 FDIDALRRERTVP
+73 FDLDALRREKTVP
-86 LARHENEMTVAI
+86 LCRSESGLTVAVS
-98 ANPYGDFKV
+98 NPYGDFKV

-122 THAAQINAILTQNQ
+122 TYAAQITAVLMQNQ
-136 RIQKI
+136 RIQQI
-141 TQDEIRQLDVEE
+141 TQDEIRQLEVNDDQ
-153 MREEVKD
+153 EEVKD
-160 FDLNSPSDDS
+160 FDLNDPADDS
-170 VVRNLQAIVLE
+170 VVRNLQSIVQE
-181 GINRRASD
+181 GITRRASD

-204 LDGDLIERRDL
+204 LEGDLVERRDL
-215 DLRLIGRTDNLL
+215 DLKLIGRTDNLL

-232 FEAMDKNK
+232 FEAMDKNR
-240 GLPLSGRFTVRL
+240 GLPLSGRFTARI
-252 GDRRIAM
+252 GDRRIAI
-259 RSERLP
+259 RAERLP

-280 HVSAKLGQGSLAL
+280 HVSAKLGQGSLAV
-293 HPVTMKYIK
+293 HPVTMKYVK

-363 HGPQYIRSGM
+363 NGPLYIRSGM

-407 IHTTWPAQIVVRLM
+407 IHTTWPAQIIIRLV

-445 LCKYCKEPMLLTE
+445 LCKYCKEQVLLTA

-463 LGLPDVFSERSIY
+463 LGLPDVFSGHTIFR
-476 KAGPGCAYCNQ
+476 AGSGCVHCNQ
-487 FGYTGRQAMIEVLPI
+487 FGYAGRQAMIEVLPI
-502 TDEVTEMI
+502 TDEVTELI

-520 ANFIYDQYHVPSLR
+520 ANFVYDHYHVPSLR
-534 TLAFELLYE
+534 DLAFELLYQGE
-543 GTIDLPSAAD
+543 IDLPSASD

-563 DRKWQPTPQP
+563 DKKWQPTS

>member
-1 MAFELGIPLSRA
+1 MPFEIGIPLSKPTEDQ
-13 IEEQLIATLRE
+13 IIATLRE
-24 KVPSLNEYSNEEIG
+24 KLPALKEYSNEEIP
-38 RRVESVDA
+38 RRVEAADV

-52 LRRIPVLHNLNGLVD
+52 LRKIPVLHSLAGLVD
-67 QNLLEA
+67 PDLLNSFDLEA
-73 FDIDALRRERTVP
+73 LRQEKTIP
-86 LARHENEMTVAI
+86 LQYGAEGLTAAV
-98 ANPYGDFKV
+98 ANPYGNFKV

-115 IELSLVL
+115 VELSLVL
-122 THAAQINAILTQNQ
+122 TYPAQISALLAQNQ
-136 RIQKI
+136 RIQQI
-141 TQDEIRQLDVEE
+141 TQDEIRQLDDDDG
-153 MREEVKD
+153 REEVKD
-160 FDLNSPSDDS
+160 FDLNAPSVDS
-170 VVRNLQAIVLE
+170 VVRNLQSIVQE
-181 GINRRASD
+181 GITRRASD
-189 IHLLTEKDRFHYTYR
+189 IHLLTEKGRFHYTYR
-204 LDGDLIERRDL
+204 IEGDLVERRDL
-215 DLRLIGRTDNLL
+215 DLKLIGRTDNLL

-232 FEAMDKNK
+232 FEAMDKHK
-240 GLPLSGRFTVRL
+240 GLPLSGRFTVRM

-259 RSERLP
+259 RAERLP

-293 HPVTMKYIK
+293 HPTTMKYIK

-336 RYNIISME
+336 RYNIISFE

-353 VTHVNMEDVK
+353 VTHVNMENVS
-363 HGPQYIRSGM
+363 HGPLYIRSGM

-382 GEIRDRETAELGI
+382 GEIRDKETAELAI

-407 IHTTWPAQIVVRLM
+407 IHTTWPAQIVVRLV

-445 LCKYCKEPMLLTE
+445 LCKSCKEPMTLTDAL
-458 QMVDE
+458 VDE
-463 LGLPDVFSERSIY
+463 LGLPDVFCGHSIFR
-476 KAGPGCAYCNQ
+476 AGPGCVYCNQ
-487 FGYTGRQAMIEVLPI
+487 LGYSGRQAIIEVLPI
-502 TDEVTEMI
+502 TDEVTSMI
-510 MQRDLTSIEI
+510 MQKDLTSIEM
-520 ANFIYDQYHVPSLR
+520 ANFVYDQYQVPSLR
-534 TLAFELLYE
+534 DLAFDLLYT
-543 GTIDLPSAAD
+543 GAIDLPSAAD

-563 DRKWQPTPQP
+563 DKKWQPTS

>member
-1 MAFELGIPLSRA
+1 MSFEIGIPLSKPTEDQ
-13 IEEQLIATLRE
+13 IIATLRE
-24 KVPSLNEYSNEEIG
+24 KLPALKEYSNEEIP
-38 RRVESVDA
+38 RRVEPADV

-52 LRRIPVLHNLNGLVD
+52 LRRIPVLHNLVGLVD
-67 QNLLEA
+67 PDLLDS
-73 FDIDALRRERTVP
+73 FDIEALRQEKTIP
-86 LARHENEMTVAI
+86 LQRGVEGLTVAV
-98 ANPYGDFKV
+98 ADPYGNFKV

-115 IELSLVL
+115 SELSLVL
-122 THAAQINAILTQNQ
+122 TYPAQISALLAQNQ
-136 RIQKI
+136 RIQQI
-141 TQDEIRQLDVEE
+141 TQDEIRQLEADDG
-153 MREEVKD
+153 REEVQD
-160 FDLNSPSDDS
+160 FDLNAASVDS
-170 VVRNLQAIVLE
+170 VVRNLQSVVQE
-181 GINRRASD
+181 GITRQASD

-204 LDGDLIERRDL
+204 IEGDLVERRDL
-215 DLRLIGRTDNLL
+215 DLKLVGRTDNLL
-227 TQLMG
+227 AQLMG

-240 GLPLSGRFTVRL
+240 GMPLSGRFTARM

-259 RSERLP
+259 RAERLP

-293 HPVTMKYIK
+293 HPATMKYIK

-336 RYNIISME
+336 RYNIVSFE

-353 VTHVNMEDVK
+353 VTHVNMENVS
-363 HGPQYIRSGM
+363 HGPLYIRSGM

-382 GEIRDRETAELGI
+382 GEIRDKETAELAI

-407 IHTTWPAQIVVRLM
+407 IHTTWPAQIVVRLV

-445 LCKYCKEPMLLTE
+445 LCKNCKEPMLLTDAI
-458 QMVDE
+458 VDE
-463 LGLPDVFSERSIY
+463 LGLPDIFCNRSIFR
-476 KAGPGCAYCNQ
+476 AGPGCVYCNQ
-487 FGYTGRQAMIEVLPI
+487 LGYSGRQAIIEVLPI
-502 TDEVTEMI
+502 TDEVTELI
-510 MQRDLTSIEI
+510 MQRELTSIEI
-520 ANFIYDQYHVPSLR
+520 ANFVYDHYQVPSLR
-534 TLAFELLYE
+534 DLAFDLLYT
-543 GTIDLPSAAD
+543 GAIDLPSAAD

-563 DRKWQPTPQP
+563 DKKWQPTS

>member
-1 MAFELGIPLSRA
+1 MSFEIGIPLSKPTEDQ
-13 IEEQLIATLRE
+13 IIATLRE
-24 KVPSLNEYSNEEIG
+24 KLPALKEYSNEEIP
-38 RRVESVDA
+38 RRVEAADV

-52 LRRIPVLHNLNGLVD
+52 LRRIPVLHHLNGLVD
-67 QNLLEA
+67 SDLLNS
-73 FDIDALRRERTVP
+73 FDIEALRQEKTIP
-86 LARHENEMTVAI
+86 LQYGAEGLTVAV
-98 ANPYGDFKV
+98 ANPYGNFKV

-122 THAAQINAILTQNQ
+122 TYPAQISALLAQNQ
-136 RIQKI
+136 RIQQI
-141 TQDEIRQLDVEE
+141 TQDEIRQLDADDG
-153 MREEVKD
+153 REEVKD
-160 FDLNSPSDDS
+160 FDLNAASVDS
-170 VVRNLQAIVLE
+170 VVRNLQSIVQE
-181 GINRRASD
+181 GITRQASD

-204 LDGDLIERRDL
+204 IEGDLVERRDL
-215 DLRLIGRTDNLL
+215 DLKLVGRTDNLL

-240 GLPLSGRFTVRL
+240 GLPLSGRFTVRM

-259 RSERLP
+259 RAERLP

-293 HPVTMKYIK
+293 HPTTMKYIK

-319 SGKSTTLVA
+319 SGKSTTLIA

-336 RYNIISME
+336 RYNIISFE

-353 VTHVNMEDVK
+353 VTHVNMEEVS
-363 HGPQYIRSGM
+363 HGPLYIRSGM

-382 GEIRDRETAELGI
+382 GEIRDKETAELAI

-407 IHTTWPAQIVVRLM
+407 IHTTWPAQIVVRLV

-445 LCKYCKEPMLLTE
+445 LCKHCK
-458 QMVDE
+458 
-463 LGLPDVFSERSIY
+463 
-476 KAGPGCAYCNQ
+476 
-487 FGYTGRQAMIEVLPI
+487 
-502 TDEVTEMI
+502 
-510 MQRDLTSIEI
+510 
-520 ANFIYDQYHVPSLR
+520 
-534 TLAFELLYE
+534 
-543 GTIDLPSAAD
+543 
-553 SVRLGLISER
+553 
-563 DRKWQPTPQP
+563 

>member
-1 MAFELGIPLSRA
+1 MAFEIGITLSKP
-13 IEEQLIATLRE
+13 IEDQLIATLRE
-24 KVPSLNEYSNEEIG
+24 TLPALKEFSNEEIV
-38 RRVESVDA
+38 RRVEPADV

-52 LRRIPVLHNLNGLVD
+52 LRRVPVLHSLNGLVD
-67 QNLLEA
+67 PDLLDA
-73 FDIDALRRERTVP
+73 FDLDALRREKTVP
-86 LARHENEMTVAI
+86 LCRSESGLTVAVS
-98 ANPYGDFKV
+98 NPYGDFKV

-122 THAAQINAILTQNQ
+122 TYAGQINAVLMQNQ
-136 RIQKI
+136 RIHQI
-141 TQDEIRQLDVEE
+141 TQDEIRQLEVDSDQ
-153 MREEVKD
+153 EEVKD
-160 FDLNSPSDDS
+160 FDLNAPADDS
-170 VVRNLQAIVLE
+170 VVRNLQAIVQE
-181 GINRRASD
+181 GITRRASD

-204 LDGDLIERRDL
+204 LEGDLVERRDL
-215 DLRLIGRTDNLL
+215 DLKLVGRTDNLL

-232 FEAMDKNK
+232 FEAMDKNR
-240 GLPLSGRFTVRL
+240 GLPLSGRFTARI
-252 GDRRIAM
+252 GDRRIAV
-259 RSERLP
+259 RAERLP

-293 HPVTMKYIK
+293 HPATMKYIK

-363 HGPQYIRSGM
+363 NGPLYIRSGM

-407 IHTTWPAQIVVRLM
+407 IHTTWPAQIIIRLV

-445 LCKYCKEPMLLTE
+445 LCKYCKEPMLITE
-458 QMVDE
+458 QLVDE
-463 LGLPDVFSERSIY
+463 LGLPNVFSGRTIY
-476 KAGPGCAYCNQ
+476 KAGSGCVHCNQ
-487 FGYTGRQAMIEVLPI
+487 FGYAGRQAMIEVLPI
-502 TDEVTEMI
+502 TDEVTELI

-520 ANFIYDQYHVPSLR
+520 ANFVYDHYHVPSLR
-534 TLAFELLYE
+534 DLAFELLYLGE
-543 GTIDLPSAAD
+543 IDLPSASD

-563 DRKWQPTPQP
+563 DKKWQPTS